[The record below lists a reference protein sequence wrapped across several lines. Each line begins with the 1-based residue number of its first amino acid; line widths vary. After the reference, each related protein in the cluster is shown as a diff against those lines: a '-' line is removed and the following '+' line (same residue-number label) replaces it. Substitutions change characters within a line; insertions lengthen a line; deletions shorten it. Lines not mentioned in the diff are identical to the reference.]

1 MKQGIWGHALFLASK
16 MDQRTYGQV
25 MTRFANGLLQNDP
38 LQTLY
43 QLMSGRQPSCT
54 TSCADERWGDW
65 RPHLAMILS
74 NTTHRPELNQRAIV
88 TLGDTL
94 AARGLLHAAHFCYLM
109 AQCEFGPYERKSSKL
124 VLIGSAHQL
133 PWSQF
138 ATNEAIQRTE
148 VFEYAQSLG
157 AADYVLTHLQA
168 MKFIYATRLA
178 EVGLITEC
186 LHYCEVIGGLIAKYP
201 SSFNYSLVSRV
212 YALGSQLKYHDAHYQ
227 SGEGELS
234 EMGDP
239 EWLLALQN
247 VLVEMQ
253 NGRIPAYPQPTDAA
267 AVAGGGAEPAELVAD
282 PAAAE
287 QLQLQHQEQHQ
298 FQEQHQPQPEYGVT
312 PQQPPAEPQAA
323 AAGGTYDPAQYL
335 QQQADPS
342 ASAAAPYDPAAFQQ
356 SQPFV
361 PVDQTDGGGGADYWG
376 GWGYANTPAAPT
388 PGQDNG
394 TEGGMEATQPG
405 QTDTSP
411 PPSAADDKN
420 FNYWDQPRKMTDHN
434 LSNLAKRSSTSSVR
448 PPANQRARAAAASN
462 RRTPAAGRQ
471 PISSA
476 VSAAQP
482 ISGLDTPTGA
492 GGNQLRHRVNARRTA
507 ASAPQTSHTTTSTSR
522 RSNLRREPTHQDT
535 ARPETSSGRQAKLE
549 CRPAPL
555 GDGTVRT
562 YPIDEPCCAPPH
574 LCREH
579 ARLAPATGDGRA
591 DSVGEDSESEASSVP
606 SENES
611 EPAKGS
617 APPPTTSASQSASG
631 APSNDQSG
639 GGWFGGLFS
648 RLGKPKNQMKLP
660 DDKDKSIV
668 YDPATKRWVDKD
680 AGPDDGPQAPAA
692 PPSDSQL
699 LGGGGGGG
707 PPAMG
712 GGAPPGGPPP
722 PPAAG
727 GGNKFKIPKG
737 RGMRSNY
744 VDVFGGS
751 GSASGP
757 GGGSGPSAG
766 PASLPPLVPSPG
778 PIPPADGSGMDAQP
792 PAPGDGAP
800 PQGAAPPMFNPGQ
813 MAGAPA
819 PVSAPRGRLNRYGR
833 R

>member
-420 FNYWDQPRKMTDHN
+420 FNYWDQPRKM
-434 LSNLAKRSSTSSVR
+434 
-448 PPANQRARAAAASN
+448 
-462 RRTPAAGRQ
+462 
-471 PISSA
+471 
-476 VSAAQP
+476 
-482 ISGLDTPTGA
+482 
-492 GGNQLRHRVNARRTA
+492 
-507 ASAPQTSHTTTSTSR
+507 
-522 RSNLRREPTHQDT
+522 
-535 ARPETSSGRQAKLE
+535 
-549 CRPAPL
+549 
-555 GDGTVRT
+555 
-562 YPIDEPCCAPPH
+562 
-574 LCREH
+574 
-579 ARLAPATGDGRA
+579 
-591 DSVGEDSESEASSVP
+591 SEASSVP

>member
-1 MKQGIWGHALFLASK
+1 
-16 MDQRTYGQV
+16 
-25 MTRFANGLLQNDP
+25 
-38 LQTLY
+38 
-43 QLMSGRQPSCT
+43 
-54 TSCADERWGDW
+54 
-65 RPHLAMILS
+65 
-74 NTTHRPELNQRAIV
+74 
-88 TLGDTL
+88 
-94 AARGLLHAAHFCYLM
+94 
-109 AQCEFGPYERKSSKL
+109 
-124 VLIGSAHQL
+124 
-133 PWSQF
+133 
-138 ATNEAIQRTE
+138 
-148 VFEYAQSLG
+148 
-157 AADYVLTHLQA
+157 
-168 MKFIYATRLA
+168 
-178 EVGLITEC
+178 
-186 LHYCEVIGGLIAKYP
+186 
-201 SSFNYSLVSRV
+201 
-212 YALGSQLKYHDAHYQ
+212 
-227 SGEGELS
+227 
-234 EMGDP
+234 
-239 EWLLALQN
+239 
-247 VLVEMQ
+247 
-253 NGRIPAYPQPTDAA
+253 
-267 AVAGGGAEPAELVAD
+267 
-282 PAAAE
+282 
-287 QLQLQHQEQHQ
+287 
-298 FQEQHQPQPEYGVT
+298 
-312 PQQPPAEPQAA
+312 
-323 AAGGTYDPAQYL
+323 
-335 QQQADPS
+335 
-342 ASAAAPYDPAAFQQ
+342 
-356 SQPFV
+356 
-361 PVDQTDGGGGADYWG
+361 
-376 GWGYANTPAAPT
+376 
-388 PGQDNG
+388 
-394 TEGGMEATQPG
+394 
-405 QTDTSP
+405 
-411 PPSAADDKN
+411 
-420 FNYWDQPRKMTDHN
+420 TDHN

-492 GGNQLRHRVNARRTA
+492 GGNQLRHRVTARRTA
-507 ASAPQTSHTTTSTSR
+507 ASAQQTSHTTTSTSR
-522 RSNLRREPTHQDT
+522 RSSNLRREPTHQNT
-535 ARPETSSGRQAKLE
+535 PRPETPSGRQAKLK

-579 ARLAPATGDGRA
+579 ARLAPAAADRRA

-699 LGGGGGGG
+699 LGGGGGG
-707 PPAMG
+707 
-712 GGAPPGGPPP
+712 
-722 PPAAG
+722 
-727 GGNKFKIPKG
+727 NKFKIPKG

-792 PAPGDGAP
+792 PAPGDCAP